1 MDNVQSLHKQFLL
14 FPVIIIMNAL
24 SFVQTILPL
33 QVMIV
38 LRVLLMYTTHINH
51 SFFEIFNGKI
61 EKFVKIVGNFFIF
74 Q

>member
-33 QVMIV
+33 QVMIALSV
-38 LRVLLMYTTHINH
+38 QCMSFYINH
-51 SFFEIFNGKI
+51 SFFEIFNGRI
-61 EKFVKIVGNFFIF
+61 EKIVKKVSNFFIF

>member
-33 QVMIV
+33 QVMIA
-38 LRVLLMYTTHINH
+38 LSVLLMYVILH
-51 SFFEIFNGKI
+51 
-61 EKFVKIVGNFFIF
+61 
-74 Q
+74 